1 MLGSLFPVPKEND
14 CGVIKP
20 YHKSIADWAADEG
33 KAGVYSVSVKEGHR
47 MLRDF
52 GRRSWTQVDF
62 ALAHF
67 PAHLAQCGDWGE
79 VSSLL
84 VNDAF
89 IQAKRLRLGYD
100 LLSLDYQWA
109 EECFAALTTDYDRGL
124 FIRVRDTAKSLVG
137 FSGRIAEVAQVEEFL
152 PSSRCQQLVIV
163 GMGGIGKTLLL
174 NE

>member
-100 LLSLDYQWA
+100 LLSLDYQ
-109 EECFAALTTDYDRGL
+109 
-124 FIRVRDTAKSLVG
+124 
-137 FSGRIAEVAQVEEFL
+137 
-152 PSSRCQQLVIV
+152 
-163 GMGGIGKTLLL
+163 
-174 NE
+174 